1 MKELHIWWFTLS
13 IEWQILM
20 NFPRMFLFICRLSS
34 CRTIV
39 SPTLINVIQYLPPAN
54 EVWAKVI
61 FLHLSVILFTGGP
74 ASVHA
79 GMPPTEQIPRWSRH
93 PPEQTP
99 PPPVQC
105 TPRDTGNKRAVR
117 ILLECNLVV
126 NTITTSLN
134 DTSTFFT
141 LRTIYT
147 CRKQKYL

>member
-1 MKELHIWWFTLS
+1 
-13 IEWQILM
+13 
-20 NFPRMFLFICRLSS
+20 MFLFICRLSS

-54 EVWAKVI
+54 EVWGKVI

-79 GMPPTEQIPRWSRH
+79 GMPSTEQIPRGSRH
-93 PPEQTP
+93 PSRANTT

-117 ILLECNLVV
+117 ILLEYNLVV

-141 LRTIYT
+141 LRTIST